1 MDVDVIG
8 SRAAISKTP
17 CVRSSVRIH
26 PNRRTSDRARARA
39 FRGPDLPDR
48 CPRGA
53 ALVDLGADP
62 ELVWRVLEPETE
74 AASIGGQE
82 VETPNVSARCL
93 IVALHLAQHGV
104 RDLEILDDLERALVL
119 ADEATWRRASEL
131 ASAANA
137 EAPFAGA
144 LSVTSRGIGP
154 PSIARLRSPKLSDRQ
169 ALSLITPA
177 PSATGFYFLSRE
189 RSRRSKLVFVRRKLA
204 PSPEFMRLRY
214 PVARRGSAGLLT
226 AYLYRPFWLL
236 RWVVPGFRSWRKA
249 QELAA
254 NSGDDVVGE
263 RQRPKTPVDL
273 EVALS
278 APVPQTR
285 LDANRWVADS

>member
-1 MDVDVIG
+1 MSPWSCTG
-8 SRAAISKTP
+8 R
-17 CVRSSVRIH
+17 
-26 PNRRTSDRARARA
+26 
-39 FRGPDLPDR
+39 L
-48 CPRGA
+48 
-53 ALVDLGADP
+53 LGADP

-119 ADEATWRRASEL
+119 ADEATWRRASESSHPPQML
-131 ASAANA
+131 RRLSPERCQLLPA
-137 EAPFAGA
+137 ESG
-144 LSVTSRGIGP
+144 LLRSLE
-154 PSIARLRSPKLSDRQ
+154 LRSPKLSDRQ

-236 RWVVPGFRSWRKA
+236 RWVVPGFRSWREA

-263 RQRPKTPVDL
+263 RQRPETPVD
-273 EVALS
+273 
-278 APVPQTR
+278 
-285 LDANRWVADS
+285 